1 MTLSEDEYGA
11 FAEEAQK
18 FCHRLP
24 QEKAKPQRYSF
35 DVRAKNEGILSS
47 SRVQYV
53 GKAANFLRLGFS
65 YTGSMD
71 VLETILRYD
80 YFWTKIRVQGG
91 AYGAFTQISRVGTLF
106 FSSYRDPNLKETLD
120 VFDKTADY
128 LASFDVSDREMVKFI
143 IGTISTLDVPL
154 TPQLKGSVAQD
165 RFFRQLTDADRQKTR
180 DEILATCQEDI
191 RALAAVVDACMKENI
206 LCVFGNEEKLKE
218 NAGLFGSL
226 LHALGS
232 STD

>member
-1 MTLSEDEYGA
+1 
-11 FAEEAQK
+11 
-18 FCHRLP
+18 
-24 QEKAKPQRYSF
+24 
-35 DVRAKNEGILSS
+35 
-47 SRVQYV
+47 
-53 GKAANFLRLGFS
+53 
-65 YTGSMD
+65 MD

-120 VFDKTADY
+120 VFDKTSDY
-128 LASFDVSDREMVKFI
+128 LASFYVSDREMVKFI